1 MKNFTKDL
9 SLQILK
15 NEISVEK
22 LLTQYPEYKGD
33 VLKEINAII
42 NSKDSNL
49 INTII
54 EKYTL
59 NAKIASKKI
68 AKSGYNEKTLNAFMP
83 NIIKARFAIFLLQ
96 RLIFASSTNKIKN
109 KTRLNIWDG
118 FILQKL
124 LFEKD
129 LIRKPVSL
137 GLFTFFWKFIVNKK
151 VLLPLVNERGIYC
164 FYTKQ
169 LINNLSTI
177 LDGKYCVEI
186 ATGDGTLTKFLKDK
200 NINCIATDDFS
211 WDYFINY
218 PDFVEKANAKA
229 ALNKYNPEVVLCSW
243 PVPNNS
249 YEKHVFKTK
258 SVELYIVIGTKNPKI
273 TGDYDAYYNAASEN
287 FTMELDERLSSL
299 ILPPSEDNAVYL
311 FRRKNNFS

>member
-22 LLTQYPEYKGD
+22 LLTQYPEYKGE

-42 NSKDSNL
+42 NSKDSNI

-83 NIIKARFAIFLLQ
+83 YIIKARFAIFLLQ

-137 GLFTFFWKFIVNKK
+137 GLFTFF
-151 VLLPLVNERGIYC
+151 
-164 FYTKQ
+164 
-169 LINNLSTI
+169 
-177 LDGKYCVEI
+177 
-186 ATGDGTLTKFLKDK
+186 
-200 NINCIATDDFS
+200 
-211 WDYFINY
+211 
-218 PDFVEKANAKA
+218 
-229 ALNKYNPEVVLCSW
+229 
-243 PVPNNS
+243 
-249 YEKHVFKTK
+249 
-258 SVELYIVIGTKNPKI
+258 
-273 TGDYDAYYNAASEN
+273 
-287 FTMELDERLSSL
+287 
-299 ILPPSEDNAVYL
+299 
-311 FRRKNNFS
+311 